1 MEPGH
6 LTSETQ
12 NAHPG
17 WASREQKEGSIMS
30 WHTLRA
36 GPLLYLLKSTQ
47 GPFME
52 AWGGW
57 ARPSTSSPPWM
68 AVLAP
73 SSFPSCQSTMWC
85 PDCDSWARH
94 ELQVKD
100 HYHQWLGRA
109 MWLNRQPCLHTTVG
123 PNKES
128 GQSVGGQMENLSFC
142 LSSTIYAAIGC
153 VGFYH
158 L

>member
-1 MEPGH
+1 
-6 LTSETQ
+6 
-12 NAHPG
+12 
-17 WASREQKEGSIMS
+17 MS
-30 WHTLRA
+30 WHILHA

-73 SSFPSCQSTMWC
+73 SSFPSRQSTMWC

-100 HYHQWLGRA
+100 HYHQWLGSA

-128 GQSVGGQMENLSFC
+128 GQSVGDRWK
-142 LSSTIYAAIGC
+142 I
-153 VGFYH
+153 
-158 L
+158 